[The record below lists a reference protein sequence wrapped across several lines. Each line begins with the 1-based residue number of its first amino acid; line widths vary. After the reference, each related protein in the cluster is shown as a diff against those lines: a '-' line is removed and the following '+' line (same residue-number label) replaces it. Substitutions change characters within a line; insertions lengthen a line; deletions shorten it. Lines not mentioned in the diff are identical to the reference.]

1 MRTKIDYGIDL
12 GTTNSA
18 IARMENGKP
27 VIIKS
32 DVQKDTLPSSVAV
45 TPRKSIIVGDAALAA
60 HRKEKLR
67 AAENSGIVPNSYLEF
82 KTTMGTDITY
92 PSSFLD
98 KKFNSEELS
107 SEVLLKLKSFVK
119 DENVNSIVIT
129 VPARFKVP
137 QNEATIKA
145 AKLAGFEVVELLQEP
160 IAASIAYGLDA
171 KNKDGIWLVFDFGGG
186 TFDVALVKV
195 VQGVMTVIDTAGDNN
210 LGGKDLDLAMVDKL
224 IIPYLDENY
233 SIKSFLKDAV
243 KKEILR
249 TAMKGYAEDA
259 KVQLSDNPTVDIA
272 TFPGDI
278 RATDDEGTEFNLN
291 MTITQDE
298 LADVFSPIY
307 QKAID
312 ITKNILTKN
321 NLKGSQL
328 ECLILVGGP
337 TFSPIVQ
344 NMLKKQITEN
354 VIAKNQ
360 MTSVAIGAALYASTK
375 EIGVVATPPPVGT
388 IALDLKYDAAVVGEE
403 VRINVKVAQGSLNKS
418 IPEKLFVVIDRD
430 DKVFKSDKKQISERA
445 SLIDLLLNKDTS
457 NYFTIN
463 LTDDKGNKLE
473 CQPNNFTILEGITTP
488 HAPLP
493 YAWGI
498 EVWNEQ
504 KKLSVFE
511 PLKGLEKNQIQNGA
525 VGISNKLR
533 IPKQITGGKVTDVL
547 RIPLYQG
554 EDDAT
559 GKSSFHSNH
568 VVDVIITGETIPGV
582 LPANSELEVT
592 LKFDNNGTPTC
603 SAFFPLLNHTEEVK
617 VVIEKSAQV
626 DAKWLLKEIKADI
639 NKAEELN
646 EENNN
651 QLLEKCF
658 SDLNQLL
665 KDFKNEEGSENGKI
679 RILDDLRKI
688 RLIIEGEADKVE
700 WPKTKQELK
709 DTYYK
714 AEEIV
719 EQISNSGLGSNLN
732 MQKVNAQLH
741 DFNTKVDQIIIAE
754 DSQLAKETIENIDN
768 FIRAIIGGVMPDDG
782 EREAN
787 FIEYADDNFSTI
799 IWINASRAREHINQ
813 AKSNINNG
821 GSLQQ
826 LKQLCQNISDLI
838 DRTDPRQPRD
848 IPKTN

>member
-27 VIIKS
+27 VILKS
-32 DVQKDTLPSSVAV
+32 ETQMDTLPSCVSV
-45 TPRKSIIVGDAALAA
+45 TPRKSLIYGNAAISA

-67 AAENSGIVPNSYLEF
+67 ALELNNNGTSNAYLEF
-82 KTTMGTDITY
+82 KTTMGTDIPY
-92 PSSFLD
+92 PSSFLN
-98 KKFNSEELS
+98 KEFTSEELS
-107 SEVLLKLKSFVK
+107 AEILLKLKSFIK

-145 AKLAGFEVVELLQEP
+145 GKLAGFEIVELLQEP

-195 VQGVMTVIDTAGDNN
+195 IQGVMTVIDTAGDNN

-233 SIKSFLKDAV
+233 SIKSFLKDPE

-249 TAMKGYAEDA
+249 KAMKGYAEDA
-259 KVQLSDNPTVDIA
+259 KVQLSDNPTTDIA

-278 RATDDEGTEFNLN
+278 RATDDDGTEFNLN
-291 MTITQDE
+291 MTITQE
-298 LADVFSPIY
+298 QLAEVFSPIY

-312 ITKNILTKN
+312 ITKKILTKN

-344 NMLKKQITEN
+344 KMLKEQITEN

-375 EIGVVATPPPVGT
+375 EIGVVAPPPPVGT
-388 IALDLKYDAAVVGEE
+388 IALDLKYYAAVVGEE
-403 VRINVKVAQGSLNKS
+403 VRVNVKVAQGSSNKA

-463 LTDDKGNKLE
+463 LTDEKGNKLD

-525 VGISNKLR
+525 VGISNKLK

-554 EDDAT
+554 EDDAA

-603 SAFFPLLNHTEEVK
+603 SAFFPLLNHTEEIK

-626 DAKWLLKEIKADI
+626 DGKWLLKEIKSDI
-639 NKAEELN
+639 QKAEALN
-646 EENNN
+646 DENAKPI
-651 QLLEKCF
+651 LSKCI
-658 SDLNQLL
+658 SDLNILL
-665 KDFKNEEGSENGKI
+665 GDFKNEEGNENGKI

-709 DTYYK
+709 DSYYK

-719 EQISNSGLGSNLN
+719 EQISSSGLGSNLN

-754 DSQLAKETIENIDN
+754 DSQMAKETIENIDD
-768 FIRAIIGGVMPDDG
+768 FIRAIIAGVMPDDG

-787 FIEYADDNFSTI
+787 FIEHYDNKFSEV
-799 IWINASRAREHINQ
+799 IWLNTSRAREFINQ
-813 AKSNINNG
+813 AKSNISNG

-826 LKQLCQNISDLI
+826 LKQICQQISDLV
-838 DRTDPRQPRD
+838 DWSDPNQPPG
-848 IPKTN
+848 IPKK

>member
-18 IARMENGKP
+18 IARMEKGKP
-27 VIIKS
+27 VILKS
-32 DVQKDTLPSSVAV
+32 DVQKDTLPSSVAI

-67 AAENSGIVPNSYLEF
+67 AAESADSVSNAYLEF

-92 PSSFLD
+92 PSSFLN
-98 KKFNSEELS
+98 KEFTSEELS
-107 SEVLLKLKSFVK
+107 AEVLLKLKSFVK

-145 AKLAGFEVVELLQEP
+145 GKLAGFEVVELLQEP

-195 VQGVMTVIDTAGDNN
+195 VQGIMTVIDTAGDNN

-233 SIKSFLKDAV
+233 SIKSFLKDSS

-249 TAMKGYAEDA
+249 NAMKGFAEDA
-259 KVQLSDNPTVDIA
+259 KVQLSDNPTTDIA

-278 RATDDEGTEFNLN
+278 RATDDDGTEFNLN
-291 MTITQDE
+291 MTITHEQ
-298 LADVFSPIY
+298 LAVVFGPVY

-337 TFSPIVQ
+337 TYSPIVQ
-344 NMLKKQITEN
+344 NMLKEQITEN

-360 MTSVAIGAALYASTK
+360 MTSVSIGAALYASTK
-375 EIGVVATPPPVGT
+375 EIGVVAPPPPVGI

-403 VRINVKVAQGSLNKS
+403 VRVNVKIAKGSSNKAVL
-418 IPEKLFVVIDRD
+418 ENLFVVIDRD

-504 KKLSVFE
+504 KKLTVFE
-511 PLKGLEKNQIQNGA
+511 PLKGLEKNEIQNGA
-525 VGISNKLR
+525 VGISNKLK
-533 IPKQITGGKVTDVL
+533 IPKQITGGKVTDIL

-554 EDDAT
+554 EDDAA

-603 SAFFPLLNHTEEVK
+603 SAFFPLLNHTEEIK
-617 VVIEKSAQV
+617 VVIEKSTQV
-626 DAKWLLKEIKADI
+626 DGKWLLKEIKSDI
-639 NKAEELN
+639 QKAEELKDGN
-646 EENNN
+646 AKPI
-651 QLLEKCF
+651 LSKCI
-658 SDLNQLL
+658 SDLNILL
-665 KDFKNEEGSENGKI
+665 GDFKNEEGNENGKI

-688 RLIIEGEADKVE
+688 RLIIEDEADKVE
-700 WPKTKQELK
+700 WPRTKKELK
-709 DTYYK
+709 ETYYK

-719 EQISNSGLGSNLN
+719 EEINNSSLDSNLD
-732 MQKVNAQLH
+732 MQKV
-741 DFNTKVDQIIIAE
+741 
-754 DSQLAKETIENIDN
+754 S
-768 FIRAIIGGVMPDDG
+768 
-782 EREAN
+782 
-787 FIEYADDNFSTI
+787 
-799 IWINASRAREHINQ
+799 ARL
-813 AKSNINNG
+813 S
-821 GSLQQ
+821 
-826 LKQLCQNISDLI
+826 
-838 DRTDPRQPRD
+838 
-848 IPKTN
+848 

>member
-27 VIIKS
+27 VILKS

-60 HRKEKLR
+60 HRKDKLR
-67 AAENSGIVPNSYLEF
+67 VAENAGAGSNAYLEF
-82 KTTMGTDITY
+82 KTTMGTDILY
-92 PSSFLD
+92 PCSYLNKEFT
-98 KKFNSEELS
+98 SEELS
-107 SEVLLKLKSFVK
+107 AEVLLKLKSFIK
-119 DENVNSIVIT
+119 DENVKSIVIT
-129 VPARFKVP
+129 VPARFKLP

-145 AKLAGFEVVELLQEP
+145 GKLAGFEVVELLQEP

-171 KNKDGIWLVFDFGGG
+171 INKDGIWLVFDFGGG

-195 VQGVMTVIDTAGDNN
+195 VQGIMTVIDTAGDNN
-210 LGGKDLDLAMVDKL
+210 LGGKDLDLVMVDKL
-224 IIPYLDENY
+224 IIPYLEENY
-233 SIKSFLKDAV
+233 TIKSFLKDPV

-249 TAMKGYAEDA
+249 NAMKGYAEDA
-259 KVQLSDNPTVDIA
+259 KVQLSDNPTTDIA

-291 MTITQDE
+291 MTITQEE
-298 LADVFSPIY
+298 LAEVFSPIY

-312 ITKNILTKN
+312 ITKKILTKN

-344 NMLKKQITEN
+344 NMLKEQITQN

-375 EIGVVATPPPVGT
+375 EIGVVATPPPIGT

-403 VRINVKVAQGSLNKS
+403 IRINVKVSQGSSNKD

-430 DKVFKSDKKQISERA
+430 DKVFSSDKKQISERA

-463 LTDDKGNKLE
+463 LTDDKGNKLD

-511 PLKGLEKNQIQNGA
+511 PLKGLEKNQIQHGA
-525 VGISNKLR
+525 VGISNILR
-533 IPKQITGGKVTDVL
+533 IPKQITGGKISDKL

-554 EDDAT
+554 EDDAA

-592 LKFDNNGTPTC
+592 LKFDNNGSPTC
-603 SAFFPLLNHTEEVK
+603 FAFFPLLGHTEEIEVI
-617 VVIEKSAQV
+617 IEKTASV
-626 DAKWLLKEIKADI
+626 DAKWLLKEIKSDI
-639 NKAEELN
+639 QKSEALN
-646 EENNN
+646 EENSNPI
-651 QLLEKCF
+651 LVKCIA
-658 SDLNQLL
+658 DLNVLL
-665 KDFKNEEGSENGKI
+665 NDFKNEEGNENGKI
-679 RILDDLRKI
+679 RILDGLRKI
-688 RLIIEGEADKVE
+688 RLIIEGEADEVE
-700 WPKTKQELK
+700 WPITKQELK
-709 DTYYK
+709 DSYYK
-714 AEEIV
+714 AEEVV
-719 EQISNSGLGSNLN
+719 EQIKNSGLGSNLN
-732 MQKVNAQLH
+732 MQKVDAQLH

-754 DSQLAKETIENIDN
+754 DLPMAKETIENIDD

-782 EREAN
+782 EKEAN
-787 FIEYADDNFSTI
+787 FVEYADDNFSTI
-799 IWINASRAREHINQ
+799 IWLNATRARENINQ
-813 AKSNINNG
+813 AKANINNR

-826 LKQLCQNISDLI
+826 LKQLCQQIDNLI
-838 DRTDPRQPRD
+838 DRTDPNQPID
-848 IPKTN
+848 IPKN